1 MSKQSLSV
9 SFTNSFVKA
18 IVFQSPGIVY
28 NDSKLRQATAQ
39 MQISEVAQHWQE
51 FKDTGQI
58 EVFET
63 VSQALHVIEF
73 ITKKL
78 FNVIC

>member
-1 MSKQSLSV
+1 
-9 SFTNSFVKA
+9 
-18 IVFQSPGIVY
+18 
-28 NDSKLRQATAQ
+28 

-63 VSQALHVIEF
+63 VSQALHVIKF

-78 FNVIC
+78 FNFIDVRHTLRKISFKAKT